1 MIKMTTGEAANI
13 FLTCFKSAESGNI
26 APNLYMPEEIAAAVY
41 MVANME
47 THNGIAKEA
56 VINALRWIMEN
67 WVIET
72 EEKDPE

>member
-1 MIKMTTGEAANI
+1 MIKMTTGEAVII
-13 FLTCFKSAESGNI
+13 FLTCFKNVESGSI

-56 VINALRWIMEN
+56 VINALRWILEN
-67 WVIET
+67 WVAET